1 MIEAGDA
8 QLSVRQQCALLGL
21 SRAGLYYRPVG
32 ESAENLRF
40 MRLLDEAYTQRPF
53 YGVRKMTARLC
64 RAGEAVNPK
73 RVRRLMRQMGLEA
86 IYPKKRLSLAAE
98 GHKRYPYLLRDLLI
112 DRPDQA
118 WCADITYLRLRRGFL
133 YLAAVM
139 DWYSRYVLWWELSG
153 SLEADFCLQALQE
166 ALRQGTPEIFNT
178 DQGVQFTC
186 EAFTGA
192 LEAEGVG
199 ISIDGRGRCY
209 DNIFVERL
217 WRTVKYEEVFLRD
230 YADPVEARQG
240 LKAYF
245 RFYNEQRPH
254 QALEYRTPAEV
265 YFAGHPDGKREGSAA
280 ARTVAGTPVA
290 LRAPSVPATVGS
302 RD

>member
-1 MIEAGDA
+1 MIEVGHP
-8 QLSVRQQCALLGL
+8 QWSVRQQCALLGL

-32 ESAENLRF
+32 ESAENLQI
-40 MRLLDEAYTQRPF
+40 MRLIDEAYTQRPF
-53 YGVRKMTARLC
+53 YGVRKMTAHLR

-73 RVRRLMRQMGLEA
+73 RVRRLMGLMGLEA
-86 IYPKKRLSLAAE
+86 IYPKPRLSLSNQA
-98 GHKRYPYLLRDLLI
+98 HPTYPYLLRGLTV
-112 DRPDQA
+112 DRPDQV

-139 DWYSRYVLWWELSG
+139 DWHSRYVLSWELSG

-166 ALRQGTPEIFNT
+166 ALCQGTPEIFNT

-192 LEAEGVG
+192 LAGRGVR
-199 ISIDGRGRCY
+199 ISMDGRGRCY
-209 DNIFVERL
+209 DNILVERL
-217 WRTVKYEEVFLRD
+217 WRTVKYEEVYLRD
-230 YADPVEARQG
+230 YTDPVEARHG

-265 YFAGHPDGKREGSAA
+265 YFAGHRAGPREGSP
-280 ARTVAGTPVA
+280 ARAGRMVAGTPVA
-290 LRAPSVPATVGS
+290 LRAPSVPATLGS
-302 RD
+302 